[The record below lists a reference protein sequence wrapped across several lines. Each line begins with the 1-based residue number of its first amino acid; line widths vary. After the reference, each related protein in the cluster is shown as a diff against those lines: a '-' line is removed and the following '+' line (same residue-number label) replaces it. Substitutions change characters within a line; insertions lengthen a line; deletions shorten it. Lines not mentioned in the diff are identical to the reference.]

1 MTDRANTLLRGRL
14 ERLERSV
21 GRTLPQPEERDQPL
35 SSDERGHLLSNA
47 IDLYINELAW
57 ENLTDEEQLEGGPI
71 THLAFPGLLAF
82 VRGLLLAETMP
93 DSLAP
98 ADPRPEVVS
107 DVLEYLADRVITLQE
122 DSADPADAAEDGHR
136 SIDELAMTDHL
147 IDLVLF
153 EYVGLGEDEIRKVED
168 ETPGA

>member
-1 MTDRANTLLRGRL
+1 MTDRAHTLIRGRL

-21 GRTLPQPEERDQPL
+21 GRTLPLPGDGSGPL

-47 IDLYINELAW
+47 IDLYTNDLAW
-57 ENLTDEEQLEGGPI
+57 EHLTDEEQLEGGPI
-71 THLAFPGLLAF
+71 TQLAFPGLLAF
-82 VRGLLLAETMP
+82 VRGLMLSEAMP

-107 DVLEYLADRVITLQE
+107 DVLEYLADRVIQLQE
-122 DSADPADAAEDGHR
+122 EPGEASEHAFRAQ
-136 SIDELAMTDHL
+136 DELSMTDHL

-153 EYVGLGEDEIRKVED
+153 EYVGLAEEEIRKFED
-168 ETPGA
+168 ATSEA